1 MSRVYSEENDFKNGR
16 SQMKSWFL
24 KRGYPKKLIENEMR
38 KVNICK
44 EGGGRLKELKAC
56 REKRLKELKA
66 FPIVVTYRP
75 N

>member
-1 MSRVYSEENDFKNGR
+1 MSTVYSEENDFKNGR

-44 EGGGRLKELKAC
+44 EGGGRLKAC
-56 REKRLKELKA
+56 RGKRLKELKA